1 MKIEFEY
8 EGKTAS
14 FPADAVKKLGR
25 ASTVALKL
33 LILLAADEKLC
44 ENFSPEEAAK
54 LLKCEASEVSAALS
68 FWDGA
73 GIVNLDGEESSADE
87 VVAEMPMQPETEA
100 SAKPAEKKSAK
111 LMRAAGVPE
120 YTSEELAE
128 MLESNVGA
136 ISFVDEAQRRLGK
149 MLNHREVSILVGLRS
164 YLELEDEYLLI
175 LLDHC
180 AKMEKTSMR
189 YVETVA
195 FGMYDEGI
203 TDPEALSQ
211 RLLEREAYS
220 AVENKFKMMTGARGR
235 RLSAKETRF
244 LNRWTAEMKYPFE
257 IIELA
262 YDITVDAQ
270 HEYNPAYMNGI
281 LERWFASGITTLEE
295 AEATRSRSE
304 SKGDFASSSFNTND
318 FFEAALRRSF
328 EDGNT

>member
-1 MKIEFEY
+1 MKIEFEF
-8 EGKTAS
+8 EEKQAF
-14 FPADAVKKLGR
+14 FPAEAAKKLGR

-33 LILLAADEKLC
+33 LILLAADDSLRGD
-44 ENFSPEEAAK
+44 FSIEAAAK
-54 LLKCEASEVSAALS
+54 LLKCEESEITAALS

-73 GIVNLDGEESSADE
+73 GIVNLDGEDRAEPEA
-87 VVAEMPMQPETEA
+87 VVEKVAPPE
-100 SAKPAEKKSAK
+100 PEKKSAK
-111 LMRAAGVPE
+111 LMRAAGIPE

-128 MLESNVGA
+128 MLESNGGA
-136 ISFVDEAQRRLGK
+136 LSFIDEAQRRLGK
-149 MLNHREVSILVGLRS
+149 MLNPREVSILVGLRS
-164 YLELEDEYLLI
+164 YLELDDEYLLI
-175 LLDHC
+175 LIDHC

-189 YVETVA
+189 YIETVA

-203 TDPEALSQ
+203 TDAEALAE
-211 RLLEREAYS
+211 RLLEKEMYS
-220 AVENKFKMMTGARGR
+220 AVEGRFKLMTGARGR

-244 LNRWTAEMKYPFE
+244 LNRWTLEMKYPFE

-295 AEATRSRSE
+295 AEATRNRGDGKS
-304 SKGDFASSSFNTND
+304 DFAASSFNTND

>member
-1 MKIEFEY
+1 MKIEFEF
-8 EGKTAS
+8 EEKTAS
-14 FPADAVKKLGR
+14 FPADAAKKLGR

-33 LILLAADEKLC
+33 LILLAADDKLRGD
-44 ENFSPEEAAK
+44 FSPEAAAK
-54 LLKCEASEVSAALS
+54 ALKCEAGEVSAALS

-73 GIVNLDGEESSADE
+73 GIVNLDVGEDRESE
-87 VVAEMPMQPETEA
+87 TVVEKLTPPEN
-100 SAKPAEKKSAK
+100 EKKSAK
-111 LMRAAGVPE
+111 LMRAAGIPE

-128 MLESNVGA
+128 MLEVNGGA
-136 ISFVDEAQRRLGK
+136 LSFVDEAQRRLGK
-149 MLNHREVSILVGLRS
+149 MLNPREVSILVGIRS

-203 TDPEALSQ
+203 TDAEALSE

-220 AVENKFKMMTGARGR
+220 AVESRFKLMTGARSR

-257 IIELA
+257 MIELA

-295 AEATRSRSE
+295 AEATRNRGDVKS
-304 SKGDFASSSFNTND
+304 DFASSSFNTND

-328 EDGNT
+328 EDGNA